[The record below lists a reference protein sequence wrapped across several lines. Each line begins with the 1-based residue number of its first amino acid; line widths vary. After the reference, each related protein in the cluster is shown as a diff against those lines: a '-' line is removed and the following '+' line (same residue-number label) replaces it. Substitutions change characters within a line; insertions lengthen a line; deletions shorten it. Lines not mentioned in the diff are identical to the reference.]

1 MSISSDSSD
10 EEIVVDVAPVPVVVA
25 PVVVEPK
32 KKRAYVRKTPLT
44 VEAKEKQ
51 CLQLQKAR
59 EARKKPV
66 VAWAEPVEPDSPIE
80 EPVREKKV
88 KKEKKPVKEKPVKEA
103 KPKIDKP
110 VKEPKKP
117 KKEKPVEVH
126 HHHYPA
132 DEPPPMGRSMSTPMT
147 FA

>member
-10 EEIVVDVAPVPVVVA
+10 EEIVDVPA

-44 VEAKEKQ
+44 IEAKEKQ

-66 VAWAEPVEPDSPIE
+66 VAWEPVEPDSPIE
-80 EPVREKKV
+80 EPVKK
-88 KKEKKPVKEKPVKEA
+88 KKEKKEPKEKKEKPVKEE
-103 KPKIDKP
+103 KEKP

-126 HHHYPA
+126 HHHYP
-132 DEPPPMGRSMSTPMT
+132 ETLPPPLARSKSIPMT